1 MRLARIARLPMDA
14 ARRLAQVAPDV
25 QLLSDDLVDGLVSE
39 GVMAEPDAHRLG
51 LANVALEVA
60 SGEEAAAGTVLKAL
74 ESHGVRAPQDLAGL
88 GAEDMSALIEG
99 TGVAPP
105 EVAREKAEAL
115 KESVSRAFPTETLMG
130 AKSSAEP
137 PGEGLPLEGSKI
149 ALPAEQ
155 QLGAVQRAWNR
166 NAGVDLLRLDLS
178 RDSSARES
186 LDLSDLDQVEQKA
199 FFRDVQLRKDTL
211 AVAGSSS
218 LAEKILSVGLG
229 SPFKLA
235 SLSVD
240 SLVQTADL
248 SPNRAETVRKRA
260 LHTVGR
266 SANGLLT
273 LWDALSGGL
282 ADLAVGNIRRAE
294 VREFFDGLDNLQE
307 LFGEQDACQCRHCN
321 SVLGPAAYFV
331 DLMHFIQTHVLEER
345 FKGLDNHPLHLRI
358 RRPDLWT
365 LPLTCENTHTEIP
378 QLKITAEI
386 FENFIAGKRGVVV
399 DADRS
404 GVIAAVYGRFLPS
417 GRHSLRQPF
426 QLPLEELEIYL
437 SHFNLRRS
445 DIMRLLEEPQETQVH
460 SEIGLSAIQ
469 ATLTTTPD
477 PSAGNIHNKFGI
489 TLPSDGVLPMREL
502 VNATGLPRDVLG
514 EALETNFVAAGQPLL
529 ILSEKQSAESVQADV
544 ERVRGLT
551 LDHLDRLHRF
561 LRLNARLPW
570 SPTELD
576 AVLAARPG
584 TLDGHNLEDV
594 AHASRLQHR
603 FKAHI
608 EELCGLAGDLPEFPV
623 RRGATGTPIDQLF
636 NAADLVRDDGPY
648 PNQAKRFVLGASSE
662 AASERSM
669 RLRSALRLDEE
680 DLTDLVQGLLEAF
693 EEGTGGNAP
702 AVLSRLFSL
711 RLRNESPFTFPGG
724 SLPTDLVTTLASPVT
739 SQPSFP
745 LTRRNLS
752 LLYRHAVLARWLKLD
767 VKDFLA
773 LVRLAPGIGNHL
785 TGLADTM
792 AVVQFYDW
800 WKRTPFSIEDLSMLL
815 APPEAVTKQV
825 SDLWQAIQAWLEEDA
840 ELTLTDTFLAQIDGV
855 SEELSRQLL
864 TANLGKVFEK
874 IGDGYRVLATWHED
888 AELDLGAAAPPTVPV
903 DGTAAPPT
911 VPVEPIRALILSH
924 HPDERLPRA
933 LTAALRIEIGLA
945 RAIVD
950 AALQGQDGLTSS
962 SFLQSGPLPEE
973 LRSPMDALLR
983 LHRIGS
989 VLRLAPSTLQ
999 FFAHHQ
1005 QAFGISSWSEPNQG
1019 ALRRIAAL
1027 QAVLHQR
1034 FRQSPELALAEVSR
1048 CIADAQALPDTA
1060 AFLFDRELT
1069 LLRDLAGTLRL
1080 PDNPID
1086 SLSKL
1091 EAYADTAAKLS
1102 VDAVALS
1109 AMASDEHGKATAAAA
1124 AVLAGFRAKYPDE
1137 STWRETVEP
1146 FEERVLER
1154 KRDALIDH
1162 LLHGPDA
1169 VFPDTTE
1176 MYKYFLIDGEV
1187 EGCFRTSRVVAAT
1200 SSLQLY
1206 VHRIRMN
1213 LEKEPA
1219 GGLRVDPE
1227 LVPDEEWEWR
1237 KHYRVW
1243 EANRKTYLWPENL
1256 LNPTTR
1262 DDKTPLFE
1270 DFEAELL
1277 QQEITDQT
1285 VVDAYA
1291 NYLKALEEL
1300 SNLRFAG
1307 AYHHYLDA
1315 VGSGEATDIIYL
1327 FGATGGDVPTHYWRE
1342 IRNLARS
1349 RQDPLVSPQ
1358 YGPWE
1363 KMDVRIPARHLTPVV
1378 YDGQLHVFWN
1388 EISTTSQSA
1397 VDEGKSRFIG
1407 YSHRYSLQFTSL
1419 RLDGQWT
1426 PPERI
1431 SLRESAPVFWESDSS
1446 IDDPLVEKDDWS
1458 DFQKY
1463 FFAVFMPWFGIFRDP
1478 TLTIDKANQELEK
1491 LKRRMLTPRY
1501 ANDTHSKAQEGY
1513 TLKGFMWE
1521 RPYLLPDPAYGHQ
1534 LLVNCSGFHVRGAVD
1549 LFDRRVLWANDA
1561 SHKESPE
1568 TKTQLLAYRTFGS
1581 TIPLMLHRDGPVLR
1595 QASWASAPFD
1605 YPVAA
1610 ALALNANAFDL
1621 SVFKLHWGSDPG
1633 WSLSSEKV
1641 ADVPPDAGVWAVSG
1655 TPGEVVIETDDD
1667 LLLLQPDPSANG
1679 RYLLHRM
1686 GTSLVRD
1693 VARKLFKDGV
1703 DGLLSIEHQLG
1714 LSEPAPQVRGP
1725 QTTDLTGRTQNPIA
1739 NESPYGTY
1747 YQEIFQHIPLLIAHH
1762 LNAQA
1767 RFADA
1772 QRWYHH
1778 VFDPT
1783 SGEPPTGS
1791 GAPPTDRNW
1800 KYRQFRGLERQK
1812 LRSVLSD
1819 TTAIQKY
1826 RQDPFNAHAI
1836 ARLRVS
1842 AYQKSIVMRYID
1854 NLLDWADEEFT
1865 RFQMESVNEAMMLYL
1880 TAAEVLGPRPALI
1893 GGCGELRDTNR
1904 TYDKLKGAIAE
1915 DGAFLL
1921 EVEELISVP
1930 STAPAPSPG
1939 LGQGGSVKAAYGV
1952 GALLAGAVLG
1962 TSLSEV
1968 TATAI
1973 GGTAQT
1979 FTVASRSGG
1988 KSAPIKAG
1996 DAPKA
2001 SKGTIGFVAATPTA
2015 EGVGIAKAASTFDIG
2030 ATKTANTSA
2039 WDVASLGW
2047 PIVDGGTL
2055 FTGSRPLVKMAFA
2068 QPLTNAL
2075 MQAFVGRQDFAF
2087 LGGRWKANGGR
2098 VVEPTVGDRF
2108 GRAVVR
2114 QISAAFCIPR
2124 NELLDDYWNR
2134 VEDRIQKIRTC
2145 RDITGRRRKLSLFA
2159 PPISPEFLQR
2169 ARALGIPLDDAL
2181 GAFEGMIPQYRF
2193 PYLLEKA
2200 KAFTANVQAFGGSL
2214 QAALERKDGEE
2225 LALLQAT
2232 QQQQL
2237 LALTTKAK
2245 QWELDSAQTNLE
2257 ATERRRTAMENR
2269 RAHYAGLL
2277 STGLN
2282 EWEVAQTVATHMT
2295 SVIKGGS
2302 AIMAFISGGLGL
2314 IPQIGSPFAMKYG
2327 GAELKELPEKVAFG
2341 LQMLAEVA
2349 GAVATSAAVEAG
2361 WDRRAE
2367 DWTFQRDQAVDELSQ
2382 IEKQIEAA
2390 QIARDLAEHAV
2401 QLHERNIEH
2410 NEEQLA
2416 YLADKFSGLGL
2427 YTWLAS
2433 ELQRTYREAHN
2444 MAYRMARYAE
2454 QAYRFERD
2462 DYETE
2467 LLSGQYWETSR
2478 AGLLAGNT
2486 LALDLQHMDQRYIE
2500 TDQPKRELFN
2510 HNFSLRQWNP
2520 MALIELRRKGQCS
2533 FKVPELFFDLS
2544 SPGDYRRRIRSIRLT
2559 IPAVAG
2565 PYSNVMATL
2574 SLDASW
2580 IRPAPTQDP
2589 QPAPR
2594 PRVDSITTSSARNDA
2609 GAFEVNFR
2617 GEKYAPFENAG
2628 AESEWTL
2635 SLPFAVRMFDYDTI
2649 SDIVLHFDYTASF
2662 DGVFRDVVQGV
2673 TTGLVSSLQERLTND
2688 GMVRAFSM
2696 REEFPEAF
2704 LRLAAGDNAELEIT
2718 GQHLPFFLQE
2728 AKISEASLHLG
2739 WHDKDSVHAVTVE
2752 LDGEP
2757 LGATTVDE
2765 RTDGASLAL
2774 PADGTASWKHK
2785 LRLLELSAKPSD
2797 IYLVLRLLRSAA

>member
-1 MRLARIARLPMDA
+1 MKLARIARLPVDA
-14 ARRLAQVAPDV
+14 ARRLAEVAPDV

-39 GVMAEPDAHRLG
+39 GVMAEPDAQRLG

-60 SGEEAAAGTVLKAL
+60 SGEETAAGTVLTAL
-74 ESHGVRAPQDLAGL
+74 ESHGVRTPQDLAGL
-88 GAEDMSALIEG
+88 GSDDMSSVIER

-105 EVAREKAEAL
+105 EEARERAKAL
-115 KESVSRAFPTETLMG
+115 KDSVSRAFPTETLMA

-137 PGEGLPLEGSKI
+137 PGQGRSLGYSETGLHPD
-149 ALPAEQ
+149 Q
-155 QLGAVQRAWNR
+155 QRDVLQRAWNR
-166 NAGVDLLRLDLS
+166 NAGVDLMRLDLS
-178 RDSSARES
+178 RHSPDRES
-186 LDLSDLDQVEQKA
+186 LDLGDLDQLEQKA

-218 LAEKILSVGLG
+218 LAEKFLSVGLG
-229 SPFKLA
+229 SPIELA

-240 SLVQTADL
+240 SLMQAADL
-248 SPNRAETVRKRA
+248 SARRAETVRNRA

-266 SANGLLT
+266 SANGLVT

-331 DLMHFIQTHVLEER
+331 DLMHFIQTNVLEER

-365 LPLTCENTHTEIP
+365 LPLTCENTHTEMS

-386 FENFIAGKRGVVV
+386 FENFIASKRGVTV
-399 DADRS
+399 DGDRA
-404 GVIAAVYGRFLPS
+404 GVIAAVYGGFLPS

-437 SHFNLRRS
+437 SHFDLRRS
-445 DIMRLLEEPQETQVH
+445 DIMRLLDEPQETQVR
-460 SEIGLSAIQ
+460 SEIGLSATQ
-469 ATLTTTPD
+469 AALTTTPD

-502 VNATGLPRDVLG
+502 VNATQLPRDVLG
-514 EALETNFVAAGQPLL
+514 KALETNFVAAGQPLL
-529 ILSEKQSAESVQADV
+529 ILSEKQSAESVQADI

-561 LRLNARLPW
+561 LRLGARLPW

-576 AVLAARPG
+576 AVLAAKPG
-584 TLDGHNLEDV
+584 TLDGRSLKDV
-594 AHASRLQHR
+594 AHALSLQHR
-603 FKAHI
+603 FKARI
-608 EELCGLAGDLPEFPV
+608 EELCGLAGDLPDFPI
-623 RRGATGTPIDQLF
+623 RRGATGTPIDELF
-636 NAADLVRDDGPY
+636 NAADLVREDGPY
-648 PNQAKRFVLGASSE
+648 PNQAKRFVIGASSE

-680 DLTDLVQGLLEAF
+680 DLTDLVQGLSEAF

-702 AVLSRLFSL
+702 AVLSRLFSR
-711 RLRNESPFTFPGG
+711 RLRHESPFTFPRA
-724 SLPTDLVTTLASPVT
+724 SLATQLVTASTPPVIG
-739 SQPSFP
+739 QPSFP
-745 LTRRNLS
+745 LTRHNLS

-785 TGLADTM
+785 TGLADSM
-792 AVVQFYDW
+792 AVVQFHDW

-825 SDLWQAIQAWLEEDA
+825 SDLWQAIHAWLEEDV

-855 SEELSRQLL
+855 SEELSRQLVA
-864 TANLGKVFEK
+864 ANLGDVFEK
-874 IGDGYRVLATWHED
+874 VGDGYRVLASWHD
-888 AELDLGAAAPPTVPV
+888 GDELDLGAAAPS
-903 DGTAAPPT
+903 T
-911 VPVEPIRALILSH
+911 VPVEPIRALIRSH

-933 LTAALRIEIGLA
+933 LTEALRTEIGLA

-950 AALQGQDGLTSS
+950 AALQGSDELTPS
-962 SFLQSGPLPEE
+962 SFLSPGPLPDE
-973 LRSPMDALLR
+973 LRGPMDALLR

-989 VLRLAPSTLQ
+989 VLRLAPSTLR
-999 FFAHHQ
+999 FFARHQ
-1005 QAFGISSWSEPNQG
+1005 QAFGISSWSEANHG

-1027 QAVLHQR
+1027 QAVIHQR
-1034 FRQSPELALAEVSR
+1034 FRQDPELALAEVR
-1048 CIADAQALPDTA
+1048 RYVADTQALPDTA

-1080 PDNPID
+1080 PDNRID
-1086 SLSKL
+1086 SLFKL

-1102 VDAVALS
+1102 VDAAALS
-1109 AMASDEHGKATAAAA
+1109 AMASDEYGKATSAAA

-1137 STWRETVEP
+1137 ATWHETVEP

-1169 VFPDTTE
+1169 VFPDATE

-1187 EGCFRTSRVVAAT
+1187 DACFRTSRVVAAT

-1219 GGLRVDPE
+1219 GGLRVEPQ
-1227 LVPDEEWEWR
+1227 LIPDEEWEWR
-1237 KHYRVW
+1237 QHYRVW
-1243 EANRKTYLWPENL
+1243 EANRKIFLWPENL

-1270 DFEAELL
+1270 DLESELL

-1307 AYHHYLDA
+1307 AYHHYLDT
-1315 VGSGEATDIIYL
+1315 GDSGEATDIIYL
-1327 FGATGGDVPTHYWRE
+1327 FAATGGDVPTHYWRE

-1349 RQDPLVSPQ
+1349 REDPLVSPE

-1363 KMDVRIPARHLTPVV
+1363 KVDVRIPARHVTPVT
-1378 YDGQLHVFWN
+1378 YEGRLHVFWN

-1426 PPERI
+1426 PPERV
-1431 SLRESAPVFWESDSS
+1431 SLNGSAPVFWESDSS
-1446 IDDPLVEKDDWS
+1446 IDDPLVEKGDWAE
-1458 DFQKY
+1458 FHQA
-1463 FFAVFMPWFGIFRDP
+1463 FFAAFSPWFGIYRDP
-1478 TLTIDKANQELEK
+1478 TITIDQATKK
-1491 LKRRMLTPRY
+1491 LDEVKRRMLTPRY
-1501 ANDTHSKAQEGY
+1501 GTDTHSKAQEGY

-1521 RPYLLPDPAYGHQ
+1521 RPYLSPDPAYGHR
-1534 LLVNCSGFHVRGAVD
+1534 LLVNCAGFQVRGAVD
-1549 LFDRRVLWANDA
+1549 LFDRRVLWTDDA
-1561 SHKESPE
+1561 SHKVSPE
-1568 TKTQLLAYRTFGS
+1568 TNSQLLAYRTHS
-1581 TIPLMLHRDGPVLR
+1581 SAIPPVLHRDGPSLR

-1610 ALALNANAFDL
+1610 ALALNAHVM
-1621 SVFKLHWGSDPG
+1621 SVFKLHWGSAPG
-1633 WSLSSEKV
+1633 WSLSPEKV
-1641 ADVPPDAGVWAVSG
+1641 ADVPRDAGIWAVTG

-1714 LSEPAPQVRGP
+1714 LSEPAAQVSGP

-1739 NESPYGTY
+1739 NESPYGAY

-1762 LNAQA
+1762 LNSQG

-1772 QRWYHH
+1772 QRWYHY

-1783 SGEPPTGS
+1783 SGEPPSGS

-1800 KYRQFRGLERQK
+1800 KYRQFRGQERQK

-1819 TTAIQKY
+1819 TAAIQKY

-1842 AYQKSIVMRYID
+1842 AYQKSVVMRYID

-1865 RFQMESVNEAMMLYL
+1865 RFQMESINEATLLYL
-1880 TAAEVLGPRPALI
+1880 TAAEILGPRPALI
-1893 GGCGELRDTNR
+1893 GGCGELTDTTR
-1904 TYDKLKGAIAE
+1904 TYNKLKGAMAQ

-1921 EVEELISVP
+1921 EVEELISLP
-1930 STAPAPSPG
+1930 SRTPPPTPS
-1939 LGQGGSVKAAYGV
+1939 LGKGGAVRPAYGL
-1952 GALLAGAVLG
+1952 GALLA
-1962 TSLSEV
+1962 TSLTEAR
-1968 TATAI
+1968 ATAV
-1973 GGTAQT
+1973 GGTLPVT
-1979 FTVASRSGG
+1979 LTMASIPGET
-1988 KSAPIKAG
+1988 SAPLGIG
-1996 DAPKA
+1996 DAAPA
-2001 SKGTIGFVAATPTA
+2001 KGVTRFAAAPPTS
-2015 EGVGIAKAASTFDIG
+2015 EGVVGIAKAGGTFDIG
-2030 ATKTANTSA
+2030 PPKTASGSPSGIAPMGSPALGSPLLGGPLSFPLSVGGILSA
-2039 WDVASLGW
+2039 GSQPFVKVAL
-2047 PIVDGGTL
+2047 
-2055 FTGSRPLVKMAFA
+2055 A
-2068 QPLTNAL
+2068 QPLTNVL
-2075 MQAFVGRQDFAF
+2075 VQDFVGRQEFAF

-2098 VVEPTVGDRF
+2098 VVGPTVGDRF

-2145 RDITGRRRKLSLFA
+2145 RDITGRKRKLSLFA
-2159 PPISPEFLQR
+2159 PPISPELLQR
-2169 ARALGIPLDDAL
+2169 ARALGIPLEDAL
-2181 GAFEGMIPQYRF
+2181 GAFEGVIPQHRF

-2200 KAFTANVQAFGGSL
+2200 KAFTANVQALGGSL

-2225 LALLQAT
+2225 LTLLQAT
-2232 QQQQL
+2232 QQQQI

-2245 QWELDSAQTNLE
+2245 QWELDSAQANLE

-2282 EWEVAQTVATHMT
+2282 DWEVVQTVATHTT

-2327 GAELKELPEKVAFG
+2327 GAELSKLPDKVAFG

-2349 GAVATSAAVEAG
+2349 GAVATSAALEAG
-2361 WDRRAE
+2361 WGRRAE
-2367 DWTFQRDQAVDELSQ
+2367 DWNFQRDQAVDELSQ
-2382 IEKQIEAA
+2382 IEKQIQAA
-2390 QIARDLAEHAV
+2390 QIARDLAQQAIE
-2401 QLHERNIEH
+2401 LHEKNIEH
-2410 NEEQLA
+2410 NEELLA
-2416 YLADKFSGLGL
+2416 YYAEKFSALGL

-2454 QAYRFERD
+2454 QAYRFERE
-2462 DYETE
+2462 DYDTE
-2467 LLSGQYWETSR
+2467 LLSGQYWEASR
-2478 AGLLAGNT
+2478 TGLLAGNA
-2486 LALDLQHMDQRYIE
+2486 LALDLQHMEQRYIE
-2500 TDQPKRELFN
+2500 TDQPKRELVD

-2520 MALIELRRKGQCS
+2520 MALVELRKKGQCS

-2544 SPGDYRRRIRSIRLT
+2544 SPGDYRRRIRSVRLT

-2565 PYSNVMATL
+2565 PYTNVMATL

-2580 IRPAPTQDP
+2580 IRPTPTQDP
-2589 QPAPR
+2589 QSAPR

-2609 GAFEVNFR
+2609 GAFEVNFH
-2617 GEKYAPFENAG
+2617 GEKYGPFENAG

-2635 SLPFAVRMFDYDTI
+2635 SLPTVVRTFDYDTI
-2649 SDIVLHFDYTASF
+2649 SDLVLHFDYTASF

-2673 TTGLVSSLQERLTND
+2673 TTGIVASLQERLNSD
-2688 GMVRAFSM
+2688 GMVRAFSL
-2696 REEFPEAF
+2696 REEYPEAF
-2704 LRLAAGDNAELEIT
+2704 LRLAAGDTTELEIS
-2718 GQHLPFFLQE
+2718 GQHLPFFLQG
-2728 AKISEASLHLG
+2728 ATVNDASLLLI
-2739 WHDKDSVHAVTVE
+2739 WPDKEPTDAVTVE
-2752 LDGEP
+2752 LDGKP
-2757 LGATTVDE
+2757 LGTTTPDE
-2765 RTDGASLAL
+2765 RYGGASMVL
-2774 PADGTASWKHK
+2774 PAKGTTSWKHD
-2785 LRLLELSAKPSD
+2785 LRLPGLPARPSD
-2797 IYLVLRLLRSAA
+2797 VYLVLRLQHAEA